1 MEYAIIQTGGKQYRV
16 KPGDAITVEKLDGEE
31 GSKVE
36 LDQVLLIAKD
46 SYVTVGQPLVEGARV
61 VAEVAQQ
68 GRADKITVFKY
79 KPKTRYHVKNG
90 HRQSVTKLS
99 IKQIVASADVES
111 AAPKRRRRTADGS

>member
-16 KPGDAITVEKLDGEE
+16 QPGDLITVEKLEGDE
-31 GSKVE
+31 GSTVE

-46 SYVTVGQPLVEGARV
+46 SNVSIGQPMVQGAKV

-68 GRADKITVFKY
+68 GRADKVMVFKY

-99 IKQIVASADVES
+99 IKQIVAEGES
-111 AAPKRRRRTADGS
+111 PQAPKRRKRATNGA

>member
-16 KPGDAITVEKLDGEE
+16 QPGDSITVEKLDGEE
-31 GSKVE
+31 GSSVE

-46 SYVTVGQPLVEGARV
+46 SAVSIGQPLVEGARV

-79 KPKTRYHVKNG
+79 KSKTRYHVKNG

-99 IKQIVASADVES
+99 IKQIVASGEATPTP
-111 AAPKRRRRTADGS
+111 PKRRRRTADGA